1 MVCVFQVEG
10 TWLLG
15 ENLVCTSINVTLRHF
30 IKIVVQRRGSNWW
43 PSLGSRKACFS
54 KHATRIAER
63 QGSDDLV
70 CPAGAAEWAS
80 GVHAR
85 ERAVFEFNL
94 PVHEN
99 GIDPFG

>member
-1 MVCVFQVEG
+1 MIKTWQQFDNLRDNPRFQEA
-10 TWLLG
+10 
-15 ENLVCTSINVTLRHF
+15 E
-30 IKIVVQRRGSNWW
+30 RRVG
-43 PSLGSRKACFS
+43 LEAFACFYS
-54 KHATRIAER
+54 SATRIAER

>member
-1 MVCVFQVEG
+1 MPDEYLTSASL
-10 TWLLG
+10 TWALCHIEKFG
-15 ENLVCTSINVTLRHF
+15 DTEYKTPSTQISHSMKSLRLSF
-30 IKIVVQRRGSNWW
+30 PCARFFDS
-43 PSLGSRKACFS
+43 S
-54 KHATRIAER
+54 ATRIAER
-63 QGSDDLV
+63 QGSDDLI

>member
-1 MVCVFQVEG
+1 MPICSTPSMRRPVSVKFF
-10 TWLLG
+10 LLFFP
-15 ENLVCTSINVTLRHF
+15 LLT
-30 IKIVVQRRGSNWW
+30 
-43 PSLGSRKACFS
+43 PSAI
-54 KHATRIAER
+54 RIAER